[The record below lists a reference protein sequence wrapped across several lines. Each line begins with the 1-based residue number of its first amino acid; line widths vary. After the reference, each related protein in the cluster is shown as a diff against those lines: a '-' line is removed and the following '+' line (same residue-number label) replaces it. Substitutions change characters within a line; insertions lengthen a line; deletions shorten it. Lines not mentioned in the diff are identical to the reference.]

1 MNAEQLEQGPHED
14 VNARSEHISPE
25 ERVLMGAAG
34 LCEVVKEGDELFEQ
48 HLELPRNHFKLRY
61 HEYPDNSREN
71 KERPAHY
78 QR

>member
-1 MNAEQLEQGPHED
+1 
-14 VNARSEHISPE
+14 
-25 ERVLMGAAG
+25 MGAAG